1 MTKKSVFGALFLIG
15 IGIVFGV
22 LLVSN
27 FHGGISAGFA
37 GDPQVKLGAAAP
49 IKDGD
54 ATRVD
59 SRGFV
64 AVAKAVTPTVVSINV
79 TMKDKKNED
88 IQEFFH
94 FFNSP
99 DKKLQQQPEMGSG
112 SGVVISPNGYILTNN
127 HVVEDADDE
136 HIEVV
141 FNDNKK
147 LKAKLVGTDPTTD
160 LAVIKVE
167 AKDLPTCAFGNSDK
181 MEVGEWVLAVG
192 NPLGLQS
199 TVTAGIISATG
210 RNIGIIRAENYG
222 IENFIQTD
230 AAINPGNSGGP
241 LVNMNGEVIGINSAI
256 ATTNARYQGYGFA
269 IPINLAKTVAEDII
283 KYGKIRRGYIGVNI
297 QAADETTT
305 KAMGLDR
312 STAVLVQNVVKDGA
326 AAAAGLQ
333 DGDIILS
340 VEGHDVFQPNEL
352 QTIIAQHHPGDL
364 VALKVFRDG
373 KTFDKSV
380 ELRAREDDKIA
391 AKNDEDQSS
400 DDESSAAPEKN
411 SKSLALDNIGLS
423 VSPLTADL
431 KKTNEVDNGV
441 LIDEVDPRGEAAG
454 RGIGEGDIII
464 SADKKD
470 VTSPKDLKS
479 ILDKHKAGDALL
491 LRVKRQGG
499 PVYFTAIEIPK

>member
-1 MTKKSVFGALFLIG
+1 
-15 IGIVFGV
+15 
-22 LLVSN
+22 
-27 FHGGISAGFA
+27 
-37 GDPQVKLGAAAP
+37 
-49 IKDGD
+49 
-54 ATRVD
+54 
-59 SRGFV
+59 
-64 AVAKAVTPTVVSINV
+64 
-79 TMKDKKNED
+79 
-88 IQEFFH
+88 
-94 FFNSP
+94 
-99 DKKLQQQPEMGSG
+99 
-112 SGVVISPNGYILTNN
+112 
-127 HVVEDADDE
+127 
-136 HIEVV
+136 
-141 FNDNKK
+141 
-147 LKAKLVGTDPTTD
+147 
-160 LAVIKVE
+160 
-167 AKDLPTCAFGNSDK
+167 
-181 MEVGEWVLAVG
+181 
-192 NPLGLQS
+192 
-199 TVTAGIISATG
+199 
-210 RNIGIIRAENYG
+210 
-222 IENFIQTD
+222 
-230 AAINPGNSGGP
+230 
-241 LVNMNGEVIGINSAI
+241 MNGEVIGINSAI

-297 QAADETTT
+297 QVADETTT

-312 STAVLVQNVVKDGA
+312 ATAVLVQNVVKDGA
-326 AAAAGLQ
+326 AAAAGLK

-340 VEGHDVFQPNEL
+340 VEGHDVYQPNEL
-352 QTIIAQHHPGDL
+352 QTIIAQHHPGDM

-391 AKNDEDQSS
+391 AKNEEDQSS
-400 DDESSAAPEKN
+400 DDESAAAPEKN

-441 LIDEVDPRGEAAG
+441 LIDEVDPRGEAAT